1 MFLKILIVILLEKI
15 ILQAPK
21 EEFDNLRL
29 KNPNRLI
36 CAHLNIN
43 FLGNK
48 IDLLIDII
56 KNNIDMLIIS
66 ETKLDSSFPNGQFQI
81 YSYSESYRFDRNGN
95 GGGILVFNR
104 EDIPTKLIDSQ
115 MKIEEFF
122 IELNL
127 RRNKVA
133 FVLFL

>member
-1 MFLKILIVILLEKI
+1 MILLEKI